1 MASPSGRPQ
10 PAVPLTE
17 HVLARL
23 PGPRL
28 PWVVAWAL
36 VPWLNLAVVQLSGS
50 AEWTQP
56 GIPLAEI
63 LNRGAVTIALL
74 LSLWGAT
81 RITNEL
87 RDLQPALTKAVVQD
101 EPDVR
106 RLFFGIDNRLVPL
119 LMTVLV
125 GVLLPLDE
133 ALRGN
138 SAAALIQAVTWLL
151 IGIPLSTAVW
161 VYLILQIGLNRLGR
175 GQLTLRPYS
184 GDRSLGL
191 RPVGRLAFTGFW
203 MLFGVVGPIVVTAFS
218 DVPAAIIGIT
228 VLVVGVGVFFLSLRR
243 LNRQMIAIKQREL
256 DRARELYMQAYEQV
270 RDSPTLEELQ
280 QQAGLLGAAEALE
293 KRAERIQEW
302 PFDEATFARV
312 VTIASSVA
320 AVIIARLILDPVGL

>member
-1 MASPSGRPQ
+1 MASPSDRPQ
-10 PAVPLTE
+10 PAMPLTE
-17 HVLARL
+17 QVLARL

-28 PWVVAWAL
+28 TWVAAWAL

-63 LNRGAVTIALL
+63 LNRAAVTVALL

-81 RITNEL
+81 RITTEL
-87 RDLQPALTKAVVQD
+87 GDLQPALTKAVVQD

-119 LMTVLV
+119 VMTVLV

-138 SAAALIQAVTWLL
+138 SAAALIQAITWLL

-243 LNRQMIAIKQREL
+243 LNRQMIAVKQREL

-270 RDSPTLEELQ
+270 RESPTLEELQ
-280 QQAGLLGAAEALE
+280 QQAGLLSAAEALE

>member
-243 LNRQMIAIKQREL
+243 LNRQMIAIKKREL